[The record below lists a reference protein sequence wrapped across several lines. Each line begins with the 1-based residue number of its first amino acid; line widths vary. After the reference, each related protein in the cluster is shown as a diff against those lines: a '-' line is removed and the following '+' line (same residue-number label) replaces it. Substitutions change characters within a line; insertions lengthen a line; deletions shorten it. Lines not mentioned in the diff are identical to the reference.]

1 MRAFFK
7 TMLNNAGVVG
17 EFVYF
22 LWQQRLFWMIPMVV
36 VLLLFGMLIIFAS
49 SSGVGPFVYTLF

>member
-1 MRAFFK
+1 MRTFLRG
-7 TMLNNAGVVG
+7 MLANAGVVG
-17 EFVYF
+17 EFILF

-49 SSGVGPFVYTLF
+49 ASGVGPFVYTLF

>member
-7 TMLNNAGVVG
+7 TMLANAGVAG
-17 EFVYF
+17 EFIAF

-36 VLLLFGMLIIFAS
+36 VLLLFGMLKS
-49 SSGVGPFVYTLF
+49 EE